1 MMKLPGLINLC
12 LILILASLSKGQKW
26 SIDVPRQINATE
38 GSNVTIPCT
47 FTHPYKSN
55 RQNVQVYWK
64 TLSER
69 FQSQTTDL
77 DKYAFIFHTNETF
90 VIEKYR
96 GKTMLIG
103 DKDKGNCSLKI
114 KDIKFNDPS
123 VYVRI
128 VTNDEKYSFK
138 KILTSINVDGGVPVN
153 SLPITDITFNTLEV
167 TTIEMTKM
175 TSTPSTQ
182 MYTTIFVPVAAL
194 LIIIFVGGIIFCIKH
209 KRSKSFTREDS
220 GYYANFRRTSS
231 NQAKREGSYKKEDK
245 KLPEPQAID
254 EPVYINMEGGQIPTN
269 QMWDNN
275 FVWDNVGHVIC
286 AERPLQIRWIKVWI
300 TQKVYMQMWII

>member
-1 MMKLPGLINLC
+1 MSFLDQMKLPGLINLC

-182 MYTTIFVPVAAL
+182 M
-194 LIIIFVGGIIFCIKH
+194 
-209 KRSKSFTREDS
+209 SKSFTREDS